1 MSAAIDRFRLDGRLV
16 LRATAAGGQTLL
28 ASARRWKAANH
39 GVEPLRELHAAMQ
52 ARGAQGGLYLLA
64 QGSLSDNARLFA
76 RDHGITVVQGDAL
89 AGLLLAAR

>member
-1 MSAAIDRFRLDGRLV
+1 
-16 LRATAAGGQTLL
+16 
-28 ASARRWKAANH
+28 
-39 GVEPLRELHAAMQ
+39 MQ
-52 ARGAQGGLYLLA
+52 VRGAQGGLYLLA